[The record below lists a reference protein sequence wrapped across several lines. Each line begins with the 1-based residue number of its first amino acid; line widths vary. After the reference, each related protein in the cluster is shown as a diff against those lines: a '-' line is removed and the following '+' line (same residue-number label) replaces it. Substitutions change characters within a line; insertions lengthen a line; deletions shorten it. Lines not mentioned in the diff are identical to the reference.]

1 MSFTAEEEVAGF
13 RSTTPEFFFWISFSV
28 QRDSLDARRRGGV
41 VDYARKGAGGCVGS
55 VGT

>member
-55 VGT
+55 VGA